1 MTLAGTIKSAALTLA
16 VAALFS
22 LGSCATMPDPVRP
35 DVRSIGVISLLGD
48 TIEVFHFGNFFDGY
62 RYDRHLDGA
71 GIDDAVERT
80 VEARLRQSRPNV
92 TVKRIR
98 IDKDGIIRRSNGSIL
113 PMYDLDLG
121 DIRAALRPWAAQN
134 NVDIIV
140 IVRQVDGPV
149 PIQSPQSNS
158 RGLGLYSSYS
168 VPRPRTLA
176 LLGVT
181 VWDGKTLDS
190 VTESVG
196 YTAGKDTDAYT
207 LDNKM
212 EDNLTGTRRTHLV
225 NELRYVA
232 SEMAV
237 FLLGRVGL

>member
-1 MTLAGTIKSAALTLA
+1 MRNWSGLALVSALTLTLLLA
-16 VAALFS
+16 
-22 LGSCATMPDPVRP
+22 SCATMPDPVRA
-35 DVRSIGVISLLGD
+35 DVRSIGVVSLLGD
-48 TIEVFHFGNFFDGY
+48 TIEVFHFGKFFDGY
-62 RYDRHLDGA
+62 RYERRLDGA
-71 GIDDAVERT
+71 GIDETVERV
-80 VEARLRQSRPNV
+80 VEARLHQSRPNV

-98 IDKDGIIRRSNGSIL
+98 IEKDSIIRRSDGSIL

-168 VPRPRTLA
+168 VVRPRTLA
-176 LLGVT
+176 LIAVT

-190 VTESVG
+190 VTQSSG
-196 YTAGKDTDAYT
+196 YTAGRDTSAYT

-212 EDNLTGTRRTHLV
+212 EDNLKGSRRQHLV
-225 NELRYVA
+225 DELRNVA